1 MAKKGAARIA
11 VGADHAGYAVKER
24 IKETLQKDGFEV
36 IDFGTHTGESVD
48 YPDYAQQVARSVSQA
63 ESNRGVLV
71 CGTGLGMAIT
81 ANKFRG
87 IRAATCNDTYT
98 ARRAAEH
105 TDANVLCVGA
115 RVVDADHAVA
125 IVQEWLKGKFG
136 GGRHQRRIDKIAE
149 LERGQPVPLSG
160 TK

>member
-1 MAKKGAARIA
+1 MAKKGYSRIA
-11 VGADHAGYAVKER
+11 LAADHAGYQVKER
-24 IKETLQKDGFEV
+24 IKETLQQEGFEV
-36 IDFGTHTGESVD
+36 IDFGTHTAESVD
-48 YPDYAQQVARSVSQA
+48 YPDYAKLVAQSVSQA
-63 ESNRGVLV
+63 ESDRGVLV

-87 IRAATCNDTYT
+87 IRAATCNDAYT
-98 ARRAAEH
+98 ARMAAEH

-125 IVQEWLKGKFG
+125 IVREWLKGKFG

-149 LERGQPVPLSG
+149 IERAQPALPAR
-160 TK
+160 

>member
-1 MAKKGAARIA
+1 MAKKNAPRIA
-11 VGADHAGYAVKER
+11 VGADHAGFQVKER
-24 IKETLQKDGFEV
+24 VKEELQKEGFEV
-36 IDFGTHTGESVD
+36 IDFGTHTGDSVD
-48 YPDYAQQVARSVSQA
+48 YPDYARLVARSVSQA

-71 CGTGLGMAIT
+71 CGTGIGMAIT

-98 ARRAAEH
+98 ARMAAEH

-125 IVQEWLKGKFG
+125 IVREWLKAKFT
-136 GGRHQRRIDKIAE
+136 GGRHQRRIDKISE
-149 LERGQPVPLSG
+149 IDRCQSPTLS
-160 TK
+160 

>member
-1 MAKKGAARIA
+1 MGEKGTQRIA
-11 VGADHAGYAVKER
+11 LGADHAGYQVKDR
-24 IKETLQKDGFEV
+24 IKAQLQREGFEV
-36 IDFGTHTGESVD
+36 IDFGAHAGDSVD
-48 YPDYAQQVARSVSQA
+48 YPDFARQVASSVAQA
-63 ESNRGVLV
+63 ESDRGVLV

-98 ARRAAEH
+98 ARMAAEH

-125 IVQEWLKGKFG
+125 IVREWIRGKFS
-136 GGRHQRRIDKIAE
+136 GGRHQRRLDKICAI
-149 LERGQPVPLSG
+149 ERASTAPAG
-160 TK
+160 K

>member
-1 MAKKGAARIA
+1 MTKKAPPRIA

-24 IKETLQKDGFEV
+24 IKEELQKEGYEV
-36 IDFGTHTGESVD
+36 IDFGTHTTDSVD
-48 YPDYAQQVARSVSQA
+48 YPDFASQVARSVSQA
-63 ESNRGVLV
+63 EANRGILV

-98 ARRAAEH
+98 ARMAAEH

-115 RVVDADHAVA
+115 RVVDTDHALA
-125 IVQEWLKGKFG
+125 IIREWLKGKFG

-149 LERGQPVPLSG
+149 IERRQPAA
-160 TK
+160 TTR

>member
-1 MAKKGAARIA
+1 MAKKSGIRIA

-24 IKETLQKDGFEV
+24 IKEALQKDGLEV

-98 ARRAAEH
+98 ARMAAEH

-125 IVQEWLKGKFG
+125 IVHEWLKGKFG

-149 LERGQPVPLSG
+149 LERGQPATAG
-160 TK
+160 AK

>member
-1 MAKKGAARIA
+1 MAQKNPVRIA

-24 IKETLQKDGFEV
+24 VKEELQKDGYEV

-48 YPDYAQQVARSVSQA
+48 YPDYAQQVARSVAQA
-63 ESNRGVLV
+63 ETSRGVLV

-98 ARRAAEH
+98 ARMAAEH

-125 IVQEWLKGKFG
+125 IVHEWLKGKFG
-136 GGRHQRRIDKIAE
+136 GERHQRRIDKIAE
-149 LERGQPVPLSG
+149 LERQPAAAEA
-160 TK
+160 K